1 MDKTIKNGHCV
12 FFEGQTGECKA
23 KEFQKCNPVRCK
35 LYTLDSVSTILDLQ
49 KRNKELEDKF
59 TKFFGINNQECWDIA
74 FLKEEN
80 ARLKQTLEE
89 IEKLIK
95 NDMCEPCKELKE
107 DTCEEYSRKC
117 DECNYSIIRD
127 VINKAKRD

>member
-1 MDKTIKNGHCV
+1 MGFFKICNARERQEIMDKTIKNGHCV

-74 FLKEEN
+74 FLKKEN

-89 IEKLIK
+89 IEKLTKKYPFSACSCGLDILEVIK
-95 NDMCEPCKELKE
+95 KIKD
-107 DTCEEYSRKC
+107 
-117 DECNYSIIRD
+117 
-127 VINKAKRD
+127 NK